1 MLTKLLYGKILNK
14 KSQSYLIDPITK
26 KPYTQFLVDLDIPIP
41 KAFDNQVGKV
51 VSTNSIKDFA
61 IDELVKLQK
70 AGPCLSKET

>member
-1 MLTKLLYGKILNK
+1 
-14 KSQSYLIDPITK
+14 LI
-26 KPYTQFLVDLDIPIP
+26 LDIPIP

-70 AGPCLSKET
+70 AGPAVSKET